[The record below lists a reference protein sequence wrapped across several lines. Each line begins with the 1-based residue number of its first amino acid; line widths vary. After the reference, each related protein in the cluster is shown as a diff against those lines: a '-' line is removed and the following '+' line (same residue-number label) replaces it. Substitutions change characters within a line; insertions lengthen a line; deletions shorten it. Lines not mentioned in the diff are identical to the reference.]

1 MASLLCCWCHHL
13 RFLLLT
19 WKDIHPSSVNIYISV
34 SPTHCTD
41 LEICSKVQ
49 QLHLAIN
56 FKIMEIKW
64 RSSCRILYIV
74 VSLCYVYAR
83 RMHSFSKDIFFLDA
97 SITPVKYIFL
107 PTFTNFYKL
116 ELNFSIL
123 EIIQWK
129 NQSTSFLKGMKNK
142 TTFGGYITIIHFSIE
157 EKLLNLFI
165 TQVISI

>member
-83 RMHSFSKDIFFLDA
+83 RMHSFSKDIFFFLMLA
-97 SITPVKYIFL
+97 LHQWSIYSFL
-107 PTFTNFYKL
+107 HSQTFTNWNWISL
-116 ELNFSIL
+116 
-123 EIIQWK
+123 
-129 NQSTSFLKGMKNK
+129 FLKLFNEK
-142 TTFGGYITIIHFSIE
+142 TKALHFSME
-157 EKLLNLFI
+157 WKTKQHLV
-165 TQVISI
+165 VI